1 MCEAWE
7 RDCFNVLDLINELI
21 FDWCFLHPLFVCR
34 WWVGFCGWGG
44 RNQSPEKGPE
54 DGDLEIQKQSL
65 GAKCLESFRVWVQG
79 SWLGS
84 LEPAQGQN
92 TLGASGRDRS
102 QTAPL
107 VLHQEHPGD
116 ARRHLEKGQRLCSVL
131 YRLDA
136 VDGCGTQC

>member
-1 MCEAWE
+1 MLGVGE
-7 RDCFNVLDLINELI
+7 RDSFNLVDLINELI
-21 FDWCFLHPLFVCR
+21 FDWCFLHPQFACRRRVGTVFV
-34 WWVGFCGWGG
+34 GG
-44 RNQSPEKGPE
+44 LVETGPSGKNQ
-54 DGDLEIQKQSL
+54 EIQKQSL
-65 GAKCLESFRVWVQG
+65 GAQCLEFFRVWVQG

-116 ARRHLEKGQRLCSVL
+116 ARRHLEEGQRPCTVL

-136 VDGCGTQC
+136 VDGSRTPC

>member
-1 MCEAWE
+1 M
-7 RDCFNVLDLINELI
+7 LDQISELI
-21 FDWCFLHPLFVCR
+21 SDWCFLHHQFACR
-34 WWVGFCGWGG
+34 QWVGLVGG
-44 RNQSPEKGPE
+44 VVELGPLRKGPG

-84 LEPAQGQN
+84 LEPVQGQN

-116 ARRHLEKGQRLCSVL
+116 ARRHLEEGQRLCTIL

-136 VDGCGTQC
+136 VDGCRIQC